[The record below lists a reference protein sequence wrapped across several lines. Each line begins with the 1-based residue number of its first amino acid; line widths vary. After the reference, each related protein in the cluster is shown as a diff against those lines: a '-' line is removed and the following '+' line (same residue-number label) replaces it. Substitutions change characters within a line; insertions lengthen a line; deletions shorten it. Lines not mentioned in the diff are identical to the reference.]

1 MDVGAH
7 FCRNRFCRN
16 RRSRT
21 QTSRGSVSTLKLRL
35 HNSIFHFPVMLY
47 RVRVSISETHVYC
60 CVCSCDMQSKY
71 SVFCHFRHHHQNV
84 QQRWGHRLWV
94 SLNFKNLKPQ
104 TKCCIHPSALI
115 STACRAAV
123 TTIVWTPGSPEGDGG
138 CVCLWCVF
146 ILYNRT
152 AGPCSTCA
160 GAATAASGCSRTPH
174 WRQATMSGGPGRKQ
188 PGSGPTEAP
197 ARG

>member
-1 MDVGAH
+1 M
-7 FCRNRFCRN
+7 
-16 RRSRT
+16 
-21 QTSRGSVSTLKLRL
+21 KLRL

-123 TTIVWTPGSPEGDGG
+123 TTIVWTPGSPEDDG
-138 CVCLWCVF
+138 VF
-146 ILYNRT
+146 VFHFVQQDSRALLHLGRCYDRGFGVQQSST
-152 AGPCSTCA
+152 LATGYYERAARAGNSQALGLLRLRREGEDRQEGWSTKKMHWA
-160 GAATAASGCSRTPH
+160 GA
-174 WRQATMSGGPGRKQ
+174 
-188 PGSGPTEAP
+188 
-197 ARG
+197 